1 MGGAE
6 QTTMTRIARIKSY
19 IAKNYIGI
27 TLVLSF
33 FLSLFL
39 SSFYII
45 GVAVKGNF
53 AVSGGSDAYYNMRII
68 QYILATHHQL
78 LFDPLLNYPIG
89 LENPR
94 PPFFH
99 WLAVL
104 LGYAFSPFLGGVYKS
119 TMTMFLLETAIGGA
133 FIVFPTY
140 LLGKEVFN
148 KKVGL
153 IGAILAALSPLT
165 LMKSIASI
173 GLFDIFTALFA
184 IMMIY
189 FFLKAVDTFKE
200 VEGSNIS
207 IRIIKSIKANRISI
221 LYSIL
226 GGVSLAASMLTWVG
240 TISVA
245 LIIVGVGI
253 IQLIINTIRRK
264 SNLAFFV
271 PSLFYSV
278 GFILAL
284 PWYYETGFIFR
295 WTPVFLVWL
304 LLIISSLFVII
315 LEKKPWIITIGS
327 YILLVAAAI
336 VIVYFKDNSLLQ
348 SIISGQHYFI
358 KNKIYDTIAE
368 AQALPLGED
377 IMEFDPFMFF
387 ASLVAIGVLIY
398 KWIKIKDFK
407 TTLILFYSAGII
419 FISMIASKFLYFGAS
434 ATGILTAYMIVEGF
448 NKLGWHE
455 SLDKVKGRGI
465 SKASL
470 KELRFSQIVVI
481 LMVIFLLIV
490 PATFY
495 ALDSGIPYNNKTQ
508 YDRQIYNAT
517 PPFLRP
523 QNYTPPYYLGA
534 FGVSLDLPNSPWV
547 RALDWFKNQDAQYP
561 PNERPAFISWWD
573 YGFQTLEQGDHPV
586 MADNFQDGIYPAA
599 QILMA
604 QNESEI
610 ISVMIARIIDYFNQY
625 NQLNNSTLK
634 SILIQYFGTSGYQ
647 KIVNYELN
655 GPNYIPD
662 IYANRSYYG
671 PYEDIQPGDA
681 KYILIEHYLANTF
694 SLSTII
700 NAYQSLELAT
710 GFYMNYIAVDYRL
723 FPFSGVDTG
732 IFYAPAYLG
741 DFQYINVQGE
751 IVPIDFYNITVTDIN
766 GNTYPLQD
774 FPPGDTA
781 VSYNINYQPMFY
793 NSTVYRVFIGYPSSV
808 VGVNNSIPGISSNL
822 RYYYPMQAW
831 GMPNF
836 ELVYKTVFWN
846 PYTDYQNHSNAW
858 QPVSLEQGYYY
869 LKHHIGTVDLN
880 PPASSVLPSD
890 VVFVEYYPGAIIQ
903 GRITDSSGM
912 PIAGVRVTIDD
923 QYGIPHESVLT
934 NSSGYYQL
942 YAVAGND
949 TIVVST
955 GSYNSLFMVGN
966 NILETYNI
974 SISQSQADR
983 TAYSNTGQPLWII
996 DKNFQISAHSLAGTV
1011 FYNLAGISSF
1021 IPNTDIPANATL
1033 KFFNS
1038 SENYSLSVKT
1048 GLNGSYYI
1056 ADLPPYEYNIS
1067 AYVDGQW
1074 YYDVAN
1080 VNINSNST
1088 SKDIPIPYSK
1098 INVNFINNFQTN
1110 GLNIIKITRGNFSQ
1124 FMNISGSNSKIVLPT
1139 GIFNLSAENGPYRYN
1154 TILNLENKGNI
1165 TLNVTYEKYYY
1176 LNITE
1181 SGSYKIISA
1190 SFQDLLNNSYSG
1202 EFNVLNN
1209 SLSAYLPP
1217 SIYLITS
1224 TSIRSGI
1231 YYLNETTV
1239 ELNNSLSI
1247 EPRFQ
1252 EASMVTGTVYNG
1264 NKTQPGV
1271 PVEFIGNGLMLQF
1284 TTNST
1289 GQFKAYLPYG
1299 KYSVTAY
1306 FTYNSSTYVSS
1317 GQYSI
1322 FTPEYNLQIYSVPG
1336 YTVAGYI
1343 KTTNPGIITA
1353 YSNGIPIYYEV
1364 LTKGQ
1369 KYLIYLPN
1377 GTQLNSI
1384 TFNSLGQ
1391 SYVAQGYNISTI
1403 LSPVNVNFLIESNY
1417 NYVYYI
1423 HLKGPKDYNITAL
1436 GHQIQAF
1443 VQPGSYEVYLTG
1455 NGIIPVSNVTSIN
1468 ILPVYNGQI
1477 IKLPV
1482 NVYVKLSVNTKGN
1495 VEIFKD
1501 GKLVSQLLNS
1511 TLTPGNYTIYSNY
1524 YYTSNITTVNIS
1536 VNTTFTPI
1544 LVQSYFLNIINKV
1557 SSNAYI
1563 SAGENLISTSTGIYL
1578 PAGYYYVYSFNRI
1591 NTSYEYFGSSMV
1603 SLPSQQTAYLNSS
1616 IVELLGNV
1624 KFSTFNSTT
1633 NSGVVQI
1640 QPLNYTVPFNSY
1652 VELPYGNYSIYAVSG
1667 GFAYIGTL
1675 NVNNKWE
1682 NITLNLVRSYPLTY
1696 SSFIEGNAYN
1706 SDIYIADM
1714 GTKFYV
1720 KPMGTINLPNGSY
1733 IFQGATKLMNYGR
1746 YNNYI
1751 LDQEVN
1757 VTGPTYATLE
1767 FQIVKKID
1775 VQIFPMG
1782 GQLTGLPGHNVSF
1795 PIQIISN
1802 SNIPISFTLTNSSTF
1817 NVYNQYLN
1825 LTPYSMGII
1834 NATIGVPKGQPAG
1847 SYQIGMNL
1855 QYLGIYH
1862 YISVNVTVPTLI
1874 SLNVTLNN
1882 NSGSVFGN
1890 TIYYE
1895 LNIKNTGNSKLNI
1908 TISVLNNASL
1918 KQEGIN
1924 VSVNNRYYS
1933 SILLY
1938 PNQFNQTS
1946 IGLSF
1951 QNGIYNVNTPVVIE
1965 VKYGNQSYLY
1975 NLYPTIPGL
1984 EFKAIQAK
1992 GYGIQNYSALVQYS
2006 YMAGV
2011 IIFVVALIVA
2021 IMISVRRRNRA

>member
-6 QTTMTRIARIKSY
+6 ATNTTSFTRIKSY
-19 IAKNYIGI
+19 LTKNYVGI
-27 TLVLSF
+27 TLLLSF

-39 SSFYII
+39 SSFYVI

-78 LFDPLLNYPIG
+78 LYDPLLNYPIG

-189 FFLKAVDTFKE
+189 FFLKSVDTFKE
-200 VEGSNIS
+200 VEGSNLRARFVNS
-207 IRIIKSIKANRISI
+207 VKANRISI

-226 GGVSLAASMLTWVG
+226 GGISLTASMLTWVG

-245 LIIVGVGI
+245 LIIVGVGV

-264 SNLAFFV
+264 SNLSFLIS
-271 PSLFYSV
+271 SLFYSV

-284 PWYYETGFIFR
+284 PWYYETGFLFR

-304 LLIISSLFVII
+304 LLIITSLFVII
-315 LEKKPWIITIGS
+315 MERRPWIVTIGS
-327 YILLVAAAI
+327 YALLLAAAI
-336 VIVYFKDNSLLQ
+336 VIIYFKDNTLLQ
-348 SIISGQHYFI
+348 NIISGQHYFI

-398 KWIKIKDFK
+398 KWLKSKDFK

-434 ATGILTAYMIVEGF
+434 ATGILTAYIIVEGF
-448 NKLGWHE
+448 RRLGWQE
-455 SLDKVKGRGI
+455 SLDKVKGRGT

-470 KELRFSQIVVI
+470 KEMRFSQIVVI

-508 YDRQIYNAT
+508 YDREIYNAT
-517 PPFLRP
+517 PSFLRP

-573 YGFQTLEQGDHPV
+573 YGFQTLEQGQHPV

-610 ISVMIARIIDYFNQY
+610 ISVMIARIIDYFNQF

-634 SILIQYFGTSGYQ
+634 SILVQYFGIQGYQ
-647 KIVNYELN
+647 KIINYELN

-662 IYANRSYYG
+662 IYANKSYYG

-681 KYILIEHYLANTF
+681 KYILIEHYLTNTF
-694 SLSTII
+694 NLSTLI
-700 NAYQSLELAT
+700 NAYQSLEQQT
-710 GFYMNYIAVDYRL
+710 GFYMSYIAVDYRL
-723 FPFSGVDTG
+723 FPFSGIDTG

-793 NSTVYRVFIGYPSSV
+793 NSTIYRVFIGYPPSV
-808 VGVNNSIPGISSNL
+808 VGANNSIPGISSNL

-846 PYTDYQNHSNAW
+846 PYKDYQNHSNAW
-858 QPVSLEQGYYY
+858 QPVSLQQGYYY
-869 LKHHIGTVDLN
+869 LTHHIGTVDLN

-903 GRITDSSGM
+903 GRVTDSSGM
-912 PIAGVRVTIDD
+912 PIAGIRVTIDD
-923 QYGIPHESVLT
+923 QYGIPHETVLT

-955 GSYNSLFMVGN
+955 GSYNSLFMVGK

-974 SISQSQADR
+974 TISQSQADR
-983 TAYSNTGQPLWII
+983 TAYSNTGEPLWIVN
-996 DKNFQISAHSLAGTV
+996 KNFQISSHSLAGTV

-1021 IPNTDIPANATL
+1021 VPNTDVPANATL
-1033 KFFNS
+1033 RFFNS
-1038 SENYSLSVKT
+1038 SENYTLTVKT

-1056 ADLPPYEYNIS
+1056 PDIPPYEYNVS
-1067 AYVDGQW
+1067 ANVDGHW
-1074 YYDVAN
+1074 YYNVAN
-1080 VNINSNST
+1080 VSINSNST
-1088 SKDIPIPYSK
+1088 SKDIAIPYSK
-1098 INVNFINNFQTN
+1098 ININFINKFQAN
-1110 GLNIIKITRGNFSQ
+1110 GLNHLQITRGNFTQ
-1124 FMNISGSNSKIVLPT
+1124 ILNISGSNYKIILPI
-1139 GIFNLSAENGPYRYN
+1139 GIFNISAENGPYRFS
-1154 TILNLENKGNI
+1154 TILNLENKGNL

-1176 LNITE
+1176 LNITQ
-1181 SGSYKIISA
+1181 GVNYKIVSA
-1190 SFQDLLNNSYSG
+1190 SYQDILNNSYSG
-1202 EFNVLNN
+1202 EFNLMNN
-1209 SLSAYLPP
+1209 TFSAYLPP
-1217 SIYLITS
+1217 SIYLVS
-1224 TSIRSGI
+1224 LTSIRSGI
-1231 YYLNETTV
+1231 YYINETTV
-1239 ELNNSLSI
+1239 NLNNSLSI
-1247 EPRFQ
+1247 KPRFT
-1252 EASMVTGTVYNG
+1252 EASMVTVTVFNG
-1264 NKTQPGV
+1264 NRTQPGV
-1271 PVEFIGNGLMLQF
+1271 PVEFMGNGIMLQF

-1299 KYSVTAY
+1299 TYSVTAY
-1306 FTYNSSTYVSS
+1306 FNYNSSIYVSN
-1317 GQYSI
+1317 GLYSI
-1322 FTPEYNLQIYSVPG
+1322 FSPNYNLQIFPG
-1336 YTVAGYI
+1336 PGHTVTGHI
-1343 KTTNPGIITA
+1343 TSQNSGIILA
-1353 YSNGIPIYYEV
+1353 YSSGIPIYYDV
-1364 LTKGQ
+1364 LTRGQ
-1369 KYLIYLPN
+1369 KYIIYLPN
-1377 GTQLNSI
+1377 GTNVNTV
-1384 TFNSLGQ
+1384 TFRSLGMN
-1391 SYVAQGYNISTI
+1391 YEVEGLNISTSS
-1403 LSPVNVNFLIESNY
+1403 SPVNVTFLIQSNY

-1423 HLKGPKDYNITAL
+1423 HLKGPENYNITASKSEV
-1436 GHQIQAF
+1436 QTYI
-1443 VQPGSYEVYLTG
+1443 QPGSYEVYLTG
-1455 NGIIPVSNVTSIN
+1455 DGIIPVSNVTSIS
-1468 ILPVYNGQI
+1468 ILPVYNGQV

-1482 NVYVKLSVNTKGN
+1482 NVYVKFEVNTKGN
-1495 VEIFKD
+1495 VEIFRN
-1501 GKLVSQLLNS
+1501 GQLVSELLNS
-1511 TLTPGNYTIYSNY
+1511 TLTPGTYSIYSNY
-1524 YYTSNITTVNIS
+1524 YYTSNITTMNITRNS
-1536 VNTTFTPI
+1536 TFTPN
-1544 LVQSYFLNIINKV
+1544 LVQSYFLNIVNRV
-1557 SSNAYI
+1557 SGITYI
-1563 SAGENLISTSTGIYL
+1563 SNGTNIISTSTGIYL
-1578 PAGYYYVYSFNRI
+1578 PAGYYYIYSFNRI
-1591 NTSYEYFGSSMV
+1591 NTSYEYFGSASV
-1603 SLPSQQTAYLNSS
+1603 NIPSQQTVYLNSS
-1616 IVELLGNV
+1616 LVKLMGNI
-1624 KFSTFNSTT
+1624 KFNSINSTFNS
-1633 NSGVVQI
+1633 GFVQI

-1667 GFAYIGTL
+1667 KYAYIGTIS
-1675 NVNNKWE
+1675 VNTKSE
-1682 NITLNLVRSYPLTY
+1682 NITLNMARAY
-1696 SSFIEGNAYN
+1696 SLIYGTFIGSSAYTN
-1706 SDIYIADM
+1706 EIYIDM
-1714 GTKFYV
+1714 GTRFYV
-1720 KPMGTINLPNGSY
+1720 KAFGTINLPNGSY
-1733 IFQGATKLMNYGR
+1733 LFQGSTILMNYGR
-1746 YNNYI
+1746 QNNYV
-1751 LDQEVN
+1751 LKQEVN
-1757 VTGPTYATLE
+1757 VSGPTYTTLE
-1767 FQIVKKID
+1767 FQIVKNVAVK
-1775 VQIFPMG
+1775 IFPMG

-1847 SYQIGMNL
+1847 TYQIGMNL

-1862 YISVNVTVPTLI
+1862 YISVNVTVPNII
-1874 SLNVTLNN
+1874 SLNITVNN
-1882 NSGSVFGN
+1882 NTGSVFRN

-1895 LNIKNTGNSKLNI
+1895 LNIKNTGNSKLNV
-1908 TISVLNNASL
+1908 TILVLNNVSL

-1924 VSVNNRYYS
+1924 VSVNNRPYS
-1933 SILLY
+1933 NISLY
-1938 PNQFNQTS
+1938 PNQFNQS
-1946 IGLSF
+1946 NIGLSF
-1951 QNGIYNVNTPVVIE
+1951 QSGVFNINTPIVIE
-1965 VKYGNQSYLY
+1965 IKYGNQSLLY
-1975 NLYPTIPGL
+1975 NLYPSIPGL
-1984 EFKAIQAK
+1984 EFKTIQAK
-1992 GYGIQNYSALVQYS
+1992 GYGIQNYSALIQYS

-2011 IIFVVALIVA
+2011 IIFVVVLIVA